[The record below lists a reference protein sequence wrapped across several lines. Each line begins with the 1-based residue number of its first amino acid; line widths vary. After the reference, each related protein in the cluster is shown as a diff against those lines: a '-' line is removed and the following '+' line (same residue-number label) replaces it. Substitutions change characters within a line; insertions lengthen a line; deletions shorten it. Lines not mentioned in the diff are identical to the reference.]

1 MGAPF
6 LLCTFVRKRLHIA
19 MKFAILKRK
28 IQWKERAMRILGID
42 PGIATI
48 GFGLIAADKGN
59 TSMLSYGAITTPAG
73 LSLSKRL
80 YQIDR
85 DMEDLIGQLKPDVI
99 AVEEL
104 FFNTNI
110 TTGIA
115 VAHGRGVL
123 LCAAERCGIPL
134 YEYTPSQVKLAVTG
148 YGKAEKRQ
156 VMDMTRR
163 LLKLSAVPKPDDAAD
178 ALALALCHARSFTS
192 RIPQLDHVKQ
202 TI

>member
-1 MGAPF
+1 M
-6 LLCTFVRKRLHIA
+6 V
-19 MKFAILKRK
+19 
-28 IQWKERAMRILGID
+28 ILGID

-48 GFGLIAADKGN
+48 GFGLVEADRGKVA
-59 TSMLSYGAITTPAG
+59 MLNYGVISTPAG
-73 LSLSKRL
+73 LPLSKRL
-80 YQIDR
+80 YQIDQ
-85 DMEDLIGQLKPDVI
+85 DMEELIAKLKPDVI
-99 AVEEL
+99 AIEEL

-110 TTGIA
+110 TTGIS

-123 LCAAERCGIPL
+123 LCAAERNGIPL
-134 YEYTPSQVKLAVTG
+134 YEYTPSQVKLSVTG

-163 LLKLSAVPKPDDAAD
+163 LLQLETIPRPDDAAD

-192 RIPQLDHVKQ
+192 RIPQLNHVRQ

>member
-1 MGAPF
+1 
-6 LLCTFVRKRLHIA
+6 
-19 MKFAILKRK
+19 
-28 IQWKERAMRILGID
+28 MRILGID
-42 PGIATI
+42 PGVATI
-48 GFGLIAADKGN
+48 GFGLVEADRAKVHMV
-59 TSMLSYGAITTPAG
+59 TYGAITTPAG
-73 LSLSKRL
+73 LPLSRRL

-85 DMEDLIGQLKPDVI
+85 DMEELIGKLKPDVM

-104 FFNTNI
+104 FFNTNL

-115 VAHGRGVL
+115 VAHGRGVI
-123 LCAAERCGIPL
+123 LCAAEKCGVPL
-134 YEYTPSQVKLAVTG
+134 YEYTPGQVKLAVTG

-163 LLKLSAVPKPDDAAD
+163 LLHLKAVPRPDDAAD

-192 RIPQLDHVKQ
+192 RLPQDGDVKE